1 MKKNLRTGVKAVVL
15 AALLCVS
22 AGPALGQ
29 NHIQAGAPVSQSAG
43 IAALASQGVQ
53 PPANYQLA
61 AGDTIHILV
70 FQNPDMT
77 LDTRVS
83 EDGRITYP
91 LIGAIKIGGLTIA
104 DAEAAIGKALKSGG
118 FVRDPQVNISL
129 NTIVGNSVSVLGFV
143 NKPGS
148 YPLLTVGTRLTQML
162 SDAGGISQLGSNQV
176 VVMGTRDGQPFSRKI
191 DVTSIFLDG
200 HGEDDITL
208 AGGDDVFVPK
218 AQMFYIYGEVNRPGQ
233 YPVERNMTV
242 MQALAAGG
250 GPTTRGSEDRIKL
263 SRRDDTG
270 RLVKASPELSDTV
283 KPDDVIYVNESF
295 F

>member
-1 MKKNLRTGVKAVVL
+1 MKKNLSAGLKAL
-15 AALLCVS
+15 LIGALLCLT
-22 AGPALGQ
+22 AQ
-29 NHIQAGAPVSQSAG
+29 GAVEAQSRSQTASVGAV
-43 IAALASQGVQ
+43 AAPSVQ
-53 PPANYQLA
+53 PPVDYQLA

-83 EDGRITYP
+83 EDGDITYP
-91 LIGAIKIGGLTIA
+91 LIGSIKVGGLTIA
-104 DAEAAIGKALKSGG
+104 AAESAIGQALKRGG
-118 FVRDPQVNISL
+118 FVRDPQINISL
-129 NTIVGNSVSVLGFV
+129 NAIVGNSVSVLGFV

-162 SDAGGISQLGSNQV
+162 SDAGGVSQLGSNQV
-176 VVMGTRDGQPFSRKI
+176 IVTGTRDGHPFYRKV
-191 DVTSIFLDG
+191 DVNSIFLDG
-200 HGEDDITL
+200 HAEDDITL

-218 AQMFYIYGEVNRPGQ
+218 AQMFYIYGEVNKPGE

-270 RLVKASPELSDTV
+270 HLVKGAPQLSDAV

>member
-1 MKKNLRTGVKAVVL
+1 MKKNLSAGLKAL
-15 AALLCVS
+15 LIGALLCLT
-22 AGPALGQ
+22 AQ
-29 NHIQAGAPVSQSAG
+29 GAVEAQSRSQTASVGAV
-43 IAALASQGVQ
+43 AAPSVQ
-53 PPANYQLA
+53 PPVDYQLA

-83 EDGRITYP
+83 EDGDITYP
-91 LIGAIKIGGLTIA
+91 LIG
-104 DAEAAIGKALKSGG
+104 
-118 FVRDPQVNISL
+118 
-129 NTIVGNSVSVLGFV
+129 
-143 NKPGS
+143 
-148 YPLLTVGTRLTQML
+148 
-162 SDAGGISQLGSNQV
+162 SNQV
-176 VVMGTRDGQPFSRKI
+176 SVTGTRDGHPFYRKV
-191 DVTSIFLDG
+191 DVNSIFLDG
-200 HGEDDITL
+200 HAEDDITL

-218 AQMFYIYGEVNRPGQ
+218 AQMFYIYGEVNKPGE

-270 RLVKASPELSDTV
+270 HLVKGAPQLSDAV

>member
-1 MKKNLRTGVKAVVL
+1 MSTFLKGLGL
-15 AALLCVS
+15 FALLVAHAASLAQTPARMQVVAPAAS
-22 AGPALGQ
+22 AQPQNALQ
-29 NHIQAGAPVSQSAG
+29 APV
-43 IAALASQGVQ
+43 
-53 PPANYQLA
+53 NYQLA

-83 EDGRITYP
+83 EDGAITYP
-91 LIGAIKIGGLTIA
+91 LIGSIKIGGMTIA
-104 DAEAAIGKALKSGG
+104 DAEARIGRALRDGG

-129 NTIVGNSVSVLGFV
+129 NQIVGNSVSVLGFV

-162 SDAGGISQLGSNQV
+162 SDAGGISQLGSNV
-176 VVMGTRDGQPFSRKI
+176 VVVTGTRAGQSFSRQI
-191 DVTSIFLDG
+191 DVSAIFLDG
-200 HGEDDITL
+200 HASDDVVL

-218 AQMFYIYGEVNRPGQ
+218 AQMFYIYGEVNHPGE

-263 SRRDDTG
+263 SRRNDQG
-270 RLVKASPELSDTV
+270 VVVKGSPQLSDAIR
-283 KPDDVIYVNESF
+283 PDDVIYVNESF

>member
-1 MKKNLRTGVKAVVL
+1 MKKNLSAGLKALFVGT
-15 AALLCVS
+15 LLCLT
-22 AGPALGQ
+22 AQ
-29 NHIQAGAPVSQSAG
+29 GAVEAQSHSQTASVGAV
-43 IAALASQGVQ
+43 AAPSVQ
-53 PPANYQLA
+53 PPVNYQLA
-61 AGDTIHILV
+61 AGDTIHIMV

-83 EDGRITYP
+83 EDGDITYP
-91 LIGAIKIGGLTIA
+91 LIGSIKVGGLTIA
-104 DAEAAIGKALKSGG
+104 AAESAIGQALKRGG
-118 FVRDPQVNISL
+118 FVRDPQINISL
-129 NTIVGNSVSVLGFV
+129 NAIVGNSVSVLGFV

-162 SDAGGISQLGSNQV
+162 SDAGGVSQLGSNQV
-176 VVMGTRDGQPFSRKI
+176 IVTGTRDGHPFYRKV
-191 DVTSIFLDG
+191 DVNSIFLDG
-200 HGEDDITL
+200 HAEDDITL

-218 AQMFYIYGEVNRPGQ
+218 AQMFYIYGEVNKPGE

-263 SRRDDTG
+263 SRRDDSG
-270 RLVKASPELSDTV
+270 HLVKGAPQLSDAV